1 MDQAL
6 SSYLQCEAG
15 KAQKEMWIKEAKG
28 YIQRRQQE
36 DSDNDLY
43 LLLQAQL
50 AILEGRKK
58 DAQDNLDQYSYSRF
72 SLSKKF
78 EMDAYY
84 LYLTAVCRAEE
95 AYTKKTVEDIR
106 RMYMKNR
113 ESWQILCILV
123 ELDEIYQDRQEKLS
137 RLEEQYQKGANSIL
151 FYLQAY
157 RCYRE
162 QPECIKK
169 LGAFEIRVFSLR
181 QNMVCSVRKWHYISR
196 ILPHS

>member
-1 MDQAL
+1 
-6 SSYLQCEAG
+6 
-15 KAQKEMWIKEAKG
+15 
-28 YIQRRQQE
+28 
-36 DSDNDLY
+36 
-43 LLLQAQL
+43 
-50 AILEGRKK
+50 
-58 DAQDNLDQYSYSRF
+58 
-72 SLSKKF
+72 
-78 EMDAYY
+78 MDAYY

-169 LGAFEIRVFSLR
+169 LGAFEIRVFSFAAKYGLLSEEVALYIANLAT
-181 QNMVCSVRKWHYISR
+181 QLKGFDKNIYQILGKAYEQYPDPMILNAVCTMLIKGSR
-196 ILPHS
+196 LDGEYYRN